1 MNLRTLGID
10 AINKLIM
17 QRRVLRAK
25 NLSFRLRSIGTGS
38 SVSQTA
44 KIYNKSYVSIGSNT
58 SLNDYVHIWGG
69 GIVEIGDDSLIAAH
83 VVITSET
90 HDIDALGKGLL
101 YRQTR
106 QTSPVRI
113 GNNVWIGSGAIVL
126 PGVTIGDNSVVAAG
140 AVVTKNIE
148 ANSLA
153 VGVPA
158 RTVRSLL

>member
-1 MNLRTLGID
+1 MGR
-10 AINKLIM
+10 
-17 QRRVLRAK
+17 
-25 NLSFRLRSIGTGS
+25 GT
-38 SVSQTA
+38 
-44 KIYNKSYVSIGSNT
+44 
-58 SLNDYVHIWGG
+58 
-69 GIVEIGDDSLIAAH
+69 VEIGDDSLIAAH

-90 HDIDALGKGLL
+90 HDIDALSKGLL

-106 QTSPVRI
+106 QTSRVRI
-113 GNNVWIGSGAIVL
+113 GNNVWIGSGAVVL